1 MKNRFGASIV
11 LYGIVQHLDMECS
24 IVIWLLQS
32 WDTKIL
38 IVVSC
43 VQDDKA
49 KE

>member
-1 MKNRFGASIV
+1 MV
-11 LYGIVQHLDMECS
+11 LYGIVQHSDMECL
-24 IVIWLLQS
+24 IMIWLLQG
-32 WDTKIL
+32 WDMIIL